1 MEYEQPRTEPKPPDV
16 STPDGR
22 DLLISRVIDASA
34 GADDWRAFR
43 RLAESDPAIWR
54 DLADAQQQHE
64 LLCEGVNAMTRAADA
79 IDLPELH
86 SDGRALQRRLDTVG
100 RWGGWAAAAALV
112 LVWSTGVRSGGTPS
126 QSGPDGLQGASLV
139 RGPSLNDATPEQAM
153 ERYIDAG
160 RTAGV
165 VVGEMPERL
174 IVQTTPREDGS
185 VEVVFLRQIIE
196 RRVTDRIYR
205 EVHDDSGRA
214 VPVAIPAGEI
224 QRLRSY

>member
-1 MEYEQPRTEPKPPDV
+1 MEHEQPQTDTTDPN
-16 STPDGR
+16 TPDGR

-43 RLAESDPAIWR
+43 RLAETDPGVWR
-54 DLADAQQQHE
+54 DLADAQRQHE
-64 LLCEGVNAMTRAADA
+64 LLCEGVSAMTRAADS

-86 SDGRALQRRLDTVG
+86 SDGRTLQRRLDSVG

-112 LVWSTGVRSGGTPS
+112 LVWSTGVRTGGAPS

-139 RGPSLNDATPEQAM
+139 RGPSLGEATPEQAM
-153 ERYIDAG
+153 ERYLDAG